1 MMHPST
7 GRRPSQVSIER
18 CQCLAKTALGLYRG
32 PMPMLSERARA
43 VEPSRTIAMNQR
55 ARELKAAGRDVID
68 LTVGEPDFRP
78 PRRVL
83 EAAAAAALAGADRYT
98 PVAGLPELRE
108 LAAAAFLADGSL
120 NYAPGAIMVAPGA
133 KAALTA
139 AFMALVGP
147 GDEVLIPTPAWLSYA
162 EQAKL
167 VGAEPRLVCCPPH
180 RGYKLDPEALRGA
193 LTGRTRLIVLG
204 SPANPTG
211 AVYSRAELAALAAEL
226 AGRPDIWILSDEV
239 YRSIRYVAEAPS
251 PAELPS
257 LRERTAVV
265 RGLSKSHAMTGWRI
279 GFLAGPRDFVD
290 AAIAVQGQTLTC
302 APMIS
307 QLAAI
312 EALKLPP
319 AELRPMLEAYKGRRA
334 LVCAGLAAARA
345 LGVTPPDGAFY
356 AFPRIEGLFGAQG
369 PRGTILTSDELALHL
384 LEEGGVALVPGSAF
398 GDEGALR
405 LSFAASEDCLTEA
418 LGRIAGSLAKLG

>member
-1 MMHPST
+1 
-7 GRRPSQVSIER
+7 
-18 CQCLAKTALGLYRG
+18 
-32 PMPMLSERARA
+32 MPMLSERARA

-108 LAAAAFLADGSL
+108 LAAAACLADGAL
-120 NYAPGAIMVAPGA
+120 GYGPGGLMVAPGA
-133 KAALTA
+133 KGALSA
-139 AFMALVGP
+139 AFMALAGP

-167 VGAEPRLVCCPPH
+167 VGAEPRLVYCPPES
-180 RGYKLDPEALRGA
+180 GYKLDPAALRGA

-211 AVYSRAELAALAAEL
+211 AVYSRTELEALAAVLE
-226 AGRPDIWILSDEV
+226 ARPDIWILSDEV

-251 PAELPS
+251 PAELPA
-257 LRERTAVV
+257 LRARTAVV

-279 GFLAGPRDFVD
+279 GFLAGPQDFID
-290 AAIAVQGQTLTC
+290 AAIAIQGQTLTC
-302 APMIS
+302 AARVS

-319 AELRPMLEAYKGRRA
+319 AELKPMLEAYEDRRA
-334 LVCAGLAAARA
+334 LVCAGLAAARG
-345 LGVTPPDGAFY
+345 LGVTPPEGAFY
-356 AFPRIEGLFGAQG
+356 AFPRIEGLVGATA
-369 PRGTILTSDELALHL
+369 PRGTIRSSDELALYL

-398 GDEGALR
+398 GDDGALR
-405 LSFAASEDCLTEA
+405 LSFAASEACLAEA
-418 LGRIAGSLAKLG
+418 LDRIAASLAKLG

>member
-1 MMHPST
+1 
-7 GRRPSQVSIER
+7 
-18 CQCLAKTALGLYRG
+18 
-32 PMPMLSERARA
+32 MPMLSERARA

-55 ARELKAAGRDVID
+55 ARELRAAGRDVID

-108 LAAAAFLADGSL
+108 LAAAAYRADGGL
-120 NYAPGAIMVAPGA
+120 DYAPGAVMVAPGA
-133 KAALTA
+133 KAALSA
-139 AFMALVGP
+139 AFLALAGP

-167 VGAEPRLVCCPPH
+167 VGAAPRLVYCSPH
-180 RGYKLDPEALRGA
+180 GGYKLDPEALRGA
-193 LTGRTRLIVLG
+193 LTPRTRLIVLG

-211 AVYSRAELAALAAEL
+211 AVYSRAELAALAAALE
-226 AGRPDIWILSDEV
+226 GRPDIWILSDEV

-257 LRERTAVV
+257 LGDRTAVV

-279 GFLAGPRDFVD
+279 GFLAGPREFVD
-290 AAIAVQGQTLTC
+290 AAIAIQGQTLTC

-319 AELRPMLEAYKGRRA
+319 AELWPMREAYERRRS
-334 LVCAGLAAARA
+334 LVCAGLAAAGA
-345 LGVTPPDGAFY
+345 LAVAPPDGAFY
-356 AFPRIEGLFGAQG
+356 AFPRIEGLFGAQA
-369 PRGTILTSDELALHL
+369 PRGTIRSSDELALYL

-398 GDEGALR
+398 GDDGALR
-405 LSFAASEDCLTEA
+405 LSFAAAEDNLAKA
-418 LGRIAGSLAKLG
+418 LDRLAASLAKLG